1 MRVFAT
7 AIAVSLLFCACH
19 KTTAPTPPPPKSVH
33 EVQADDQYAQELN
46 EIKKNIKGEVR
57 IKLKRDGKGESYS
70 WEITGKDPRE
80 ILKANDVLAKK
91 LGN

>member
-7 AIAVSLLFCACH
+7 AIVLALLCCACQ
-19 KTTAPTPPPPKSVH
+19 KAPAPLPPKTAQD
-33 EVQADDQYAQELN
+33 VQKDDRYAQELE
-46 EIKKNIKGEVR
+46 EIKKNIKGDLR

-80 ILKANDVLAKK
+80 ILKANDVLARK
-91 LGN
+91 LINR

>member
-7 AIAVSLLFCACH
+7 AIAVSLLFCACQ
-19 KTTAPTPPPPKSVH
+19 KTPTPTPPPPKSV
-33 EVQADDQYAQELN
+33 QGAQTDDQYAQELN

-80 ILKANDVLAKK
+80 ILKANDVLAK
-91 LGN
+91 N

>member
-1 MRVFAT
+1 MQRRSPSPFSSAR
-7 AIAVSLLFCACH
+7 AR
-19 KTTAPTPPPPKSVH
+19 KRPTPPPPKSVH

-46 EIKKNIKGEVR
+46 EIKKNIKGEIR